1 MQSGESEGSSMG
13 SNYTLGSSRSRDR
26 GSISSVGSSGSFSS
40 MMSRGSFSMKVKE
53 SVDIQ
58 PK

>member
-1 MQSGESEGSSMG
+1 MG